1 MSRIERLLNLTA
13 ALLNTERAL
22 SAEELHERVPG
33 YPDDKGSFRRQF
45 ERDKDAL
52 RQLGLPLTTSALT
65 GEYAEFQTG
74 YRILAAE
81 YYLPDP
87 GLAPDELSALHLAAR
102 VVRLEGSGTADASW
116 KLGRPDSLPGVDP
129 GPSLD
134 AVIPVSDRLA
144 VLFGSIAERRLAT
157 FTYKGETRTVEPN
170 QLSFRTGHWYL
181 LAFDRLRADHRSFRI
196 DRIESVVDLGEQID
210 AAEAAVPQNR
220 APQQPWE
227 LGAGEPT
234 LAQVKIDAAQAIWAR
249 ANLGEAAVLH
259 RDNDG
264 AVTFQLAVRN
274 GDAFRSFVLG
284 FLDRATVVGP
294 PELRHDMIDWLSALS
309 GGVGHPSAEEDFP
322 SVAADLVGANRDDH
336 QASDLCQQ
344 NMRDQ
349 AKTDRVTLVELRV
362 NQPTGENPTNGQ
374 DHH

>member
-74 YRILAAE
+74 YQIHAAE

-87 GLAPDELSALHLAAR
+87 GLSPDELSALHLAAR

-116 KLGRPDSLPGVDP
+116 KLGRPDGPPG
-129 GPSLD
+129 GGTELSLD

-144 VLFGSIAERRLAT
+144 ALFGCIAERRLAT
-157 FTYKGETRTVEPN
+157 FTYKGQTREVEPN

-181 LAFDRLRADHRSFRI
+181 LAFDRGRDDHRSFRI
-196 DRIESVVDLGEQID
+196 DRIESNVGLGEQID
-210 AAEAAVPQNR
+210 AAEAAIPQNR
-220 APQQPWE
+220 TPQQPWE
-227 LGAGEPT
+227 LGSGEPT
-234 LAQVKIDAAQAIWAR
+234 LAQIKIDAAQAIWAR
-249 ANLGEAAVLH
+249 ANLGEAAVMS
-259 RDNDG
+259 RNDDG

-274 GDAFRSFVLG
+274 RDAFRSFVLG
-284 FLDRATVVGP
+284 FLDRAIVVGP
-294 PELRHDMIDWLSALS
+294 PDLRSDMINWLAQISSGTNSSAKDGFDAGSEPGLVAGIGLEAEVNELRTESRS
-309 GGVGHPSAEEDFP
+309 PSSEGGI
-322 SVAADLVGANRDDH
+322 AN
-336 QASDLCQQ
+336 
-344 NMRDQ
+344 
-349 AKTDRVTLVELRV
+349 
-362 NQPTGENPTNGQ
+362 
-374 DHH
+374 

>member
-116 KLGRPDSLPGVDP
+116 KLGRPDALPGTDA

-181 LAFDRLRADHRSFRI
+181 LAFDRLRDDHRSFRI
-196 DRIESVVDLGEQID
+196 DRIESIVELGEQID
-210 AAEAAVPQNR
+210 AAEAAIPQNR

-227 LGAGEPT
+227 LGSGEPT
-234 LAQVKIDAAQAIWAR
+234 LAQLKIDAAQAIWAR

-259 RDNDG
+259 RDDDG

-274 GDAFRSFVLG
+274 HDAFRSFVLG

-294 PELRHDMIDWLSALS
+294 PELRHEMIDWLEAIGS
-309 GGVGHPSAEEDFP
+309 GVGHPSAERGFELAASD
-322 SVAADLVGANRDDH
+322 VATGDLV
-336 QASDLCQQ
+336 ASGHE
-344 NMRDQ
+344 
-349 AKTDRVTLVELRV
+349 ASGHV
-362 NQPTGENPTNGQ
+362 GSNPGVLSDGGGTN
-374 DHH
+374 

>member
-65 GEYAEFQTG
+65 GVYAEFQTG
-74 YRILAAE
+74 YQIIAAE

-102 VVRLEGSGTADASW
+102 VVRLEGNGTADASW
-116 KLGRPDSLPGVDP
+116 KLGRPDASGNPIGGGD
-129 GPSLD
+129 GGAALD
-134 AVIPVSDRLA
+134 AVIPVSDGLA
-144 VLFGSIAERRLAT
+144 VLFGAIAERRLAT
-157 FTYKGETRTVEPN
+157 FAYKGETRTVEPN

-196 DRIESVVDLGEQID
+196 DRIESPVDIGEQID
-210 AAEAAVPQNR
+210 ATVAAAPQNR

-234 LAQVKIDAAQAIWAR
+234 MARVRIDAAQAIWAR
-249 ANLGEAAVLH
+249 ANLGEAAVVA
-259 RDNDG
+259 RDDSG
-264 AVTFQLAVRN
+264 AVTFELAVRN
-274 GDAFRSFVLG
+274 RDAFRSFVLG

-294 PELRHDMIDWLSALS
+294 PEFRHDMINWLRDIST
-309 GGVGHPSAEEDFP
+309 GGHPSAEKVPAHAIDGTRSP
-322 SVAADLVGANRDDH
+322 
-336 QASDLCQQ
+336 
-344 NMRDQ
+344 
-349 AKTDRVTLVELRV
+349 
-362 NQPTGENPTNGQ
+362 NPT
-374 DHH
+374 DHTEGAF